1 MPVIG
6 DVRFRRG
13 KSLKIVFILVLLA
26 SSFFY
31 ARLSFADT
39 NWSLYYS
46 PTQVILLTD
55 KLSVERKLKNYQ
67 SIVISASK
75 GVMDIDLLLS
85 EIEYHSKHLGIQ
97 YIYYQGKNF
106 KKGSQVGIEIS
117 GMKVDKKIADKFYS
131 KNTAE
136 EKWNVLMF
144 GPFYGYK
151 FVFDV
156 GLTMNAQL
164 GLFYVY
170 RDEEIYNSQNV
181 ESKSNINKY
190 LFPMANIGIG
200 WSF

>member
-1 MPVIG
+1 M
-6 DVRFRRG
+6 
-13 KSLKIVFILVLLA
+13 
-26 SSFFY
+26 
-31 ARLSFADT
+31 
-39 NWSLYYS
+39 
-46 PTQVILLTD
+46 ILLTD
-55 KLSVERKLKNYQ
+55 KISVERKLKNYQ

-75 GVMDIDLLLS
+75 GMMDLDLFVDL
-85 EIEYHSKHLGIQ
+85 EYHSKHLGIQ
-97 YIYYQGKNF
+97 YIYYQSKNF

-117 GMKVDKKIADKFYS
+117 GMRVNKKIADKFYS

-151 FVFDV
+151 VVFDI

-164 GLFYVY
+164 GLFYIY
-170 RDEEIYNSQNV
+170 RDEEIFNSQNN
-181 ESKSNINKY
+181 ESKSNISKY